1 MYILCISD
9 IPSLTWMFCMFAPP
23 RFPACTALEEPG
35 HCTVMRQTPWAGH
48 SQRVECLPPWAGTI
62 PGVLH
67 LFMFSGYY
75 NWYIFSN
82 DLQCM
87 YIWLCVYIYI
97 IIYIYTNLS
106 YCLIF
111 EDLRYL
117 FPQKFRDHPW
127 PWFADARSRLSLR
140 QGFVFSFACKAAN
153 GCGKLEG
160 HGRIMIRNHRGKKR
174 RFRRERRRVHS
185 SFSNIICLV
194 PFFFILRYHDTIRHQ
209 S

>member
-1 MYILCISD
+1 
-9 IPSLTWMFCMFAPP
+9 MFCMFAPP

-87 YIWLCVYIYI
+87 YI
-97 IIYIYTNLS
+97 
-106 YCLIF
+106 
-111 EDLRYL
+111 
-117 FPQKFRDHPW
+117 
-127 PWFADARSRLSLR
+127 
-140 QGFVFSFACKAAN
+140 
-153 GCGKLEG
+153 
-160 HGRIMIRNHRGKKR
+160 
-174 RFRRERRRVHS
+174 
-185 SFSNIICLV
+185 
-194 PFFFILRYHDTIRHQ
+194 
-209 S
+209 

>member
-1 MYILCISD
+1 MVTIIGIYSPMISNVCIYD
-9 IPSLTWMFCMFAPP
+9 
-23 RFPACTALEEPG
+23 
-35 HCTVMRQTPWAGH
+35 
-48 SQRVECLPPWAGTI
+48 
-62 PGVLH
+62 
-67 LFMFSGYY
+67 Y
-75 NWYIFSN
+75 
-82 DLQCM
+82 
-87 YIWLCVYIYI
+87 VYIYI

-194 PFFFILRYHDTIRHQ
+194 PFFFHIEISRHHKTPIIEFRGRQ
-209 S
+209 EIYAWYPIQHHMTDAAVG